1 MHLSFCK
8 YLVQS
13 NLRNVNPS
21 AFLLANTPDREIE
34 WNVSNKSFPTDFKQ
48 IRIGNET
55 SLVAAAAATF
65 DWSVGSSSPFELHN
79 CGHPWIHVSHA
90 ITLILTRMLYSD
102 CQTCCTY
109 QLDSKVL
116 IAFIFIRAGTTVII
130 AKGQIVEY
138 LWLWTTIQ
146 INISSCV
153 VIILIIINF
162 IFTIIIIRNGW
173 VLSSLIRLW
182 NFSHWSAV
190 HPFPSQL
197 HFVHLGKIF
206 KIISFERLYKP
217 YFESYLQ

>member
-21 AFLLANTPDREIE
+21 AAFLLANTPDREIE

-55 SLVAAAAATF
+55 SLAAAAAATF

-102 CQTCCTY
+102 CQTCCTC

-138 LWLWTTIQ
+138 LWLWTT
-146 INISSCV
+146 
-153 VIILIIINF
+153 
-162 IFTIIIIRNGW
+162 TD
-173 VLSSLIRLW
+173 
-182 NFSHWSAV
+182 H
-190 HPFPSQL
+190 
-197 HFVHLGKIF
+197 
-206 KIISFERLYKP
+206 
-217 YFESYLQ
+217 YF